1 MATTECKDILIA
13 IIISANIQKYIEN
26 KQIFIFFV
34 LFIVVTKK
42 CTRIISYNNEIISS
56 AREVEKI
63 DKRIH
68 ASVGIKGLIQAMYIQ
83 HSYDSIILCNLS
95 KKYDSKNA
103 KRSKILNTENVKGRI
118 HRIGRSANY
127 K

>member
-42 CTRIISYNNEIISS
+42 CTRIVSYTNEIISS

-63 DKRIH
+63 DKRIY

-83 HSYDSIILCNLS
+83 HSYDSVILCNLS
-95 KKYDSKNA
+95 KK
-103 KRSKILNTENVKGRI
+103 IW
-118 HRIGRSANY
+118 
-127 K
+127 

>member
-42 CTRIISYNNEIISS
+42 CTRIVSYTNEIISS

-63 DKRIH
+63 DKRIY

-83 HSYDSIILCNLS
+83 HSYDSVILCNLS